1 MTLLSA
7 KSVFVSART
16 VWFLATAAVTAALF
30 SSLTSALA
38 SSVSANLL
46 VTSASNATCFR
57 VVAATENAFS
67 TGVAVFSAS
76 SLAAS
81 LSAAC
86 FLSKPAVFDS
96 VTTKLKADTVAAC

>member
-1 MTLLSA
+1 M
-7 KSVFVSART
+7 
-16 VWFLATAAVTAALF
+16 F

-46 VTSASNATCFR
+46 VTSASDDTCVR
-57 VVAATENAFS
+57 VVVATESAFS

-96 VTTKLKADTVAAC
+96 VTTKLKADTVAA